1 MRTLVLIN
9 KDLRPYYKQSMNYLA
24 HLLLAEN
31 HPESRIGNLLGD
43 FVKGKLE
50 QYETCYS
57 EEIIN
62 GIKLHRKV
70 DEFTDKHPIFI
81 SSKRR
86 IVNNKRLAGIIIDI
100 CYDHFLAKNWDIFYD
115 EKLDK
120 FVDNIYIELEE
131 NRNILPANLQQ
142 ALPRMIAEDW
152 LGSYKT
158 PEGVGLTFA
167 RIARRLKRENNLATA
182 LDELME
188 NYAEI
193 EADFLSFFP
202 EVISYVEKIRAVW

>member
-1 MRTLVLIN
+1 
-9 KDLRPYYKQSMNYLA
+9 MNYLA

-31 HPESRIGNLLGD
+31 HHESRIGNLLGD

-50 QYETCYS
+50 NHENCYS
-57 EEIIN
+57 EEIIK

-70 DEFTDKHPIFI
+70 DVFTDTHPIYL

-86 IVNNKRLAGIIIDI
+86 IVNHKRLSGIIIDI
-100 CYDHFLAKNWDIFYD
+100 CYDHFLAKHWARFSD
-115 EKLDK
+115 EKLEQ
-120 FVDNIYIELEE
+120 FVDNIYRELEK
-131 NRNILPANLQQ
+131 NKNILPANLQQ

-158 PEGVGLTFA
+158 PAGVGLAFL

-182 LDELME
+182 LDEVMD
-188 NYAEI
+188 NYSGI
-193 EADFLSFFP
+193 ESDFLTFFP
-202 EVISYVEKIRAVW
+202 EAIAYVEKIGG

>member
-1 MRTLVLIN
+1 
-9 KDLRPYYKQSMNYLA
+9 MNYLA

-31 HPESRIGNLLGD
+31 TCQSRIGNLLGD

-50 QYETCYS
+50 RYETCYS

-70 DEFTDKHPIFI
+70 DEFTDTHPIYI
-81 SSKRR
+81 RSKRR
-86 IVNNKRLAGIIIDI
+86 IVDNKRLSGIIIDI
-100 CYDHFLAKNWDIFYD
+100 CYDHFLSKNWAIFCD

-120 FVDNIYIELEE
+120 FVDNIYRELED
-131 NRNILPANLQQ
+131 NQNIFPTNLQQ

-158 PEGVGLTFA
+158 PEGVGLAFA

-182 LDELME
+182 LYELIN
-188 NYAEI
+188 NYSEI
-193 EADFLSFFP
+193 ESDFLSFFP
-202 EVISYVEKIRAVW
+202 EVIIYVEKNRGRYGNG